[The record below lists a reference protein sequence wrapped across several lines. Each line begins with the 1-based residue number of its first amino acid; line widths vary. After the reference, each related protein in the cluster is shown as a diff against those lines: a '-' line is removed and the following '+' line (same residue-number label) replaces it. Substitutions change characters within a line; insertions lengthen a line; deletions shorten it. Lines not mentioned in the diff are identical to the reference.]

1 MKKNLLH
8 SVFILSILL
17 VISLNSCKKDNN
29 TIPNQL
35 QGEKL
40 VYITNQGA
48 FMHNNG
54 SISIIKNDSN
64 IIVNNYFANING
76 RTAGD
81 VVQSMGLANGRGYI
95 VANNSNLIKVV
106 NLSSFKEIAEFSI
119 IYPRYFLEID
129 TTKAYITSGS
139 MQGWVQVVNLQTNK
153 VTDSIEVGN
162 GPENIVKSGN
172 YVYVANCGG
181 FETDSTVS
189 IIDPSS
195 NKVIKNIIV
204 GENPV
209 DLVVDVN
216 GDVWV
221 ICEGFYNSS
230 YTRGESKIVKIN
242 HSSLTIDKSFI
253 EGKADDNYESSILAI
268 SSDKSII
275 YYQDSLGIF
284 AFPINGSSLP
294 SVPLISSA
302 TQFLGLSVDPS
313 NGDIYCLNAGNY
325 STSGTVDIYDKNGTF
340 KKSYSAGIGTCGA
353 YFNY

>member
-1 MKKNLLH
+1 MKKNLLN
-8 SVFILSILL
+8 SVFILSILI

-29 TIPNQL
+29 TIPSQQ

-48 FMHNNG
+48 FLHDNG
-54 SISIIKNDSN
+54 SISIIKTDSN
-64 IIVNNYFANING
+64 IIVNDYFEYKNG
-76 RTAGD
+76 RPAGD
-81 VVQSMGLANGRGYI
+81 VVQSMGLANGKGYI

-106 NLSSFKEIAEFSI
+106 NLLSFKEIAELSV

-181 FETDSTVS
+181 FKTDSTVS
-189 IIDPSS
+189 IIDPLSK
-195 NKVIKNIIV
+195 KVIKNIIV

-209 DLVVDVN
+209 DMVVDVN
-216 GDVWV
+216 SNVWV
-221 ICEGFYNSS
+221 ICEGYYNL
-230 YTRGESKIVKIN
+230 YYQRGESKIVKIN
-242 HSSLTIDKSFI
+242 HSTLAIDETFI
-253 EGKADDNYESSILAI
+253 EGKANDNYASSILAI
-268 SSDKSII
+268 SSDKSTI

-294 SVPLISSA
+294 LVPLISST
-302 TQFLGLSVDPS
+302 TQFAGLSVDPS
-313 NGDIYCLNAGNY
+313 NGDIYCLDAGNY
-325 STSGTVDIYDKNGTF
+325 STAGAVDIYDKNGIF